1 MKENILSLFREK
13 QESEKVELEKYNE
26 ETLSIVHDERRKQ
39 NETLQKE
46 YNKCED
52 YKSKLIFIYSLL
64 SIVQEDY
71 LKYTNNEILN
81 QEHLDNLIQE
91 LETKDK
97 IDETLFKDFVKEFI
111 QSLNSGHVSLHPIKQ
126 SERLINPNQD
136 GLETINLEQDALD
149 EKRQEVAEEAKGKNI
164 VFDIDNETIY
174 IQIKS
179 FRRELLAEDQ
189 IIFKKIEEVLRNKN
203 LKNIIFDIRGNAGG
217 SDEYFEKLSIFTSKD
232 INTTER
238 FRDLLTNKNYEITL
252 TDIVGNPDAK
262 EYNRYLLV
270 DNKVF
275 STAEKLVM
283 ICKESKFA
291 TVIGE
296 KTGGEGFGFTPFTLD
311 IIDENYEYDITE
323 GNKIYTNNGIKIT
336 FPVEVPINEQGEIDY
351 ENLYN
356 ITPDIVCDGK
366 DALKVAVQEI
376 KEKQQEFAEKGKD
389 FKGSHTRNTIT
400 IEDFER

>member
-1 MKENILSLFREK
+1 MKENILSLFRK
-13 QESEKVELEKYNE
+13 TQESEEVEIIKYDE
-26 ETLSIVHDERRKQ
+26 ENLLVVHEERKKQ
-39 NETLQKE
+39 NETLQQE
-46 YNKCED
+46 YNKSKD

-81 QEHLDNLIQE
+81 QELLDDLIQE

-97 IDETLFKDFVKEFI
+97 IDETFFKDFLKEFV

-126 SERLINPNQD
+126 SERLVKPNQD
-136 GLETINLEQDALD
+136 DLEPINLVQDGLD
-149 EKRQEVAEEAKGKNI
+149 EKKQEVAEKAKEKNI

-179 FRRELLAEDQ
+179 FRREFLAEDQ
-189 IIFKKIEEVLRNKN
+189 ITFEKIEEELKSKDF
-203 LKNIIFDIRGNAGG
+203 KNIIFDIRGNTGG
-217 SDEYFEKLSIFTSKD
+217 SDEYFEKLGIFTSKD

-238 FRDLLTNKNYEITL
+238 FRDLLTNKNYEFTL
-252 TDIVGNPDAK
+252 NDIAGNPDAK

-275 STAEKLVM
+275 STAEKLAA

-296 KTGGEGFGFTPFTLD
+296 KTDGEGLGFTPFTLD
-311 IIDENYEYDITE
+311 IIDEDYEYNITE
-323 GNKIYTNNGIKIT
+323 GNKIYTNNGIKMT
-336 FPVEVPINEQGEIDY
+336 FPIEAPINEQGEIDY

-356 ITPDIVCDGK
+356 TTPDIVCDGK
-366 DALKVAVQEI
+366 DALKVAVQQI
-376 KEKQQEFAEKGKD
+376 KEKQQEVAEKGKD
-389 FKGSHTRNTIT
+389 FKGSHTRCIRA